1 MTLTAEREPRKV
13 YFERFII
20 MLALLAPSIFF
31 QGARAAVICTASVVL
46 CITVDFICC
55 KLRRIPYDYKDAAV
69 PFWGLAA
76 AMMMPSSVSLLMV
89 ALSAVLC
96 IGVGKHLF
104 GGSDNI
110 VFSPPAISAA
120 FLLICYPAE
129 MLYAPKYGDRIP
141 IFGNT
146 DAVLGRSAEYAL
158 KLGNTPSAGIMDTL
172 MGHTA
177 GTIGT
182 IYILV
187 IAVCGICM
195 MIRRSTSLCA
205 VLSCLAVCGTFAFF
219 FPRADVSGWKSVF
232 YELSSGYL
240 LFGTVFLAAEPY
252 RCPEKLMGRVI
263 YGGLLGYIT
272 MTFRFFGKTEGSF
285 LFALLIVGAVGSS
298 FDQLVENLS
307 YWRKTYLTSFEKNKT
322 SVQKGGIKL
331 SDTQEIVLPEKFRYE
346 TPPIDSTVKRH
357 KKRKKTAD
365 SENTEVN
372 KDKEDGDEQH

>member
-13 YFERFII
+13 YLERFII
-20 MLALLAPSIFF
+20 MLALLAPSVFF
-31 QGARAAVICTASVVL
+31 QGARAAAVCVVSVVL
-46 CITVDFICC
+46 CMAADLLCC

-76 AMMMPSSVSLLMV
+76 AMMMPSSISFLMV
-89 ALSAVLC
+89 ALSAALC
-96 IGVGKHLF
+96 ICVGKHLF

-110 VFSPPAISAA
+110 VFCPPAISAA
-120 FLLICYPAE
+120 FILICYPAD
-129 MLYAPKYGDRIP
+129 MLYAPKYGDKIP
-141 IFGNT
+141 LFGSS
-146 DAVLGRSAEYAL
+146 DAVLSRSAEYAL
-158 KLGNTPSAGIMDTL
+158 KLGNTPSSGIMDTL

-195 MIRRSTSLCA
+195 MIRRSSSLCA
-205 VLSCLAVCGTFAFF
+205 VLSCLAVCGLFAFF
-219 FPRADVSGWKSVF
+219 FPRAEVSGWKSVF

-272 MTFRFFGKTEGSF
+272 MMFRIFGKTEGSF
-285 LFALLIVGAVGSS
+285 LFALLIVGALGSS

-322 SVQKGGIKL
+322 SVQKGGVKL

-346 TPPIDSTVKRH
+346 TPPIDSAVKRH
-357 KKRKKTAD
+357 KKRSNSD
-365 SENTEVN
+365 N
-372 KDKEDGDEQH
+372 KDKEDGDEQHKT

>member
-13 YFERFII
+13 YLERFII
-20 MLALLAPSIFF
+20 MLALLAPAVFF
-31 QGARAAVICTASVVL
+31 QGARAAAVCVVSVVL
-46 CITVDFICC
+46 CMAADFLCC

-76 AMMMPSSVSLLMV
+76 AMMMPSSISFLMV

-96 IGVGKHLF
+96 ICVGKHLF

-110 VFSPPAISAA
+110 VFCPPAISAA
-120 FLLICYPAE
+120 FILICYPAD
-129 MLYAPKYGDRIP
+129 MLYAPKYGDKIP
-141 IFGNT
+141 LFGSS
-146 DAVLGRSAEYAL
+146 DVVLSRSAEYAL

-177 GTIGT
+177 GAIGT

-195 MIRRSTSLCA
+195 MIRRSSSLCA
-205 VLSCLAVCGTFAFF
+205 VLSCLAVCGLFAFF
-219 FPRADVSGWKSVF
+219 FPRADVSGWQSVI

-252 RCPEKLMGRVI
+252 RCPEKLMGKVI

-272 MTFRFFGKTEGSF
+272 MTFRIFGRTEGSF
-285 LFALLIVGAVGSS
+285 LFALLIVGALGSS

-322 SVQKGGIKL
+322 SIQKGGVKL
-331 SDTQEIVLPEKFRYE
+331 SDTQEIVLPDKFRYE
-346 TPPIDSTVKRH
+346 TPPINSAVKRH
-357 KKRKKTAD
+357 KKRSKSD
-365 SENTEVN
+365 N

>member
-20 MLALLAPSIFF
+20 MLALLAPAIFF
-31 QGARAAVICTASVVL
+31 QGARAAAVCVISVVL
-46 CITVDFICC
+46 CMAADFICC

-76 AMMMPSSVSLLMV
+76 AMMMPSSVSFLVV
-89 ALSAVLC
+89 ALSAALC

-110 VFSPPAISAA
+110 VFCPPAISAA

-129 MLYAPKYGDRIP
+129 MLYAPKYGDKIP
-141 IFGNT
+141 LFGSS
-146 DAVLGRSAEYAL
+146 DAVLSRSAEYAL
-158 KLGNTPSAGIMDTL
+158 QLGNVPSTGIMDTL

-177 GTIGT
+177 GAIGT

-195 MIRRSTSLCA
+195 MIRRSSSLCA
-205 VLSCLAVCGTFAFF
+205 VLSCLAVCGIFAFF

-252 RCPEKLMGRVI
+252 RCPEKLMGKVI
-263 YGGLLGYIT
+263 YGGLLGYII
-272 MTFRFFGKTEGSF
+272 MTFRIFGKTEGSV
-285 LFALLIVGAVGSS
+285 LFALLIVGALGSS
-298 FDQLVENLS
+298 FDRVVENIS
-307 YWRKTYLTSFEKNKT
+307 YWRKTYLTSFEKNKAI
-322 SVQKGGIKL
+322 VRKGGVKL
-331 SDTQEIVLPEKFRYE
+331 SDTQEIVLPEKYRYE
-346 TPPIDSTVKRH
+346 TPPIDSAVKRH
-357 KKRKKTAD
+357 KKRAKKAD
-365 SENTEVN
+365 PENDGVN
-372 KDKEDGDEQH
+372 RDKEDGDEQH

>member
-13 YFERFII
+13 YLERFII
-20 MLALLAPSIFF
+20 MLALLAPAVFF
-31 QGARAAVICTASVVL
+31 QGARAAAVCVVSVIL
-46 CITVDFICC
+46 CMAADLLCC

-76 AMMMPSSVSLLMV
+76 AMMMPSSISILMV

-96 IGVGKHLF
+96 ICVGKHLF

-110 VFSPPAISAA
+110 VFCPPAISAA
-120 FLLICYPAE
+120 FILICYPAD
-129 MLYAPKYGDRIP
+129 MLYAPKYGDKIP
-141 IFGNT
+141 LFGSS
-146 DAVLGRSAEYAL
+146 DAVLSRSAEYAL

-195 MIRRSTSLCA
+195 MIRRSSSLCA
-205 VLSCLAVCGTFAFF
+205 ALSCLAVCGLFAFF
-219 FPRADVSGWKSVF
+219 FPRADFSGWKSVF

-240 LFGTVFLAAEPY
+240 LFGTVFLTAEPY

-272 MTFRFFGKTEGSF
+272 MMFRIFGKTEGSF
-285 LFALLIVGAVGSS
+285 LFALLIVGALGSS

-322 SVQKGGIKL
+322 SIQKGGVKL

-346 TPPIDSTVKRH
+346 TPPIDSAVKRH
-357 KKRKKTAD
+357 KKRSKSD
-365 SENTEVN
+365 N

>member
-31 QGARAAVICTASVVL
+31 QGARAAAVCVTSIAL
-46 CITVDFICC
+46 CMATDLLCC
-55 KLRRIPYDYKDAAV
+55 KLRRIPYDFRDTAV

-76 AMMMPSSVSLLMV
+76 AMMMPSSISFWMV
-89 ALSAVLC
+89 VLSAMLC

-120 FLLICYPAE
+120 FLLICYPAD
-129 MLYAPKYGDRIP
+129 MLYSPKYGDKIP
-141 IFGNT
+141 VFGES
-146 DAVLGRSAEYAL
+146 DAVLSRSAEYAL

-187 IAVCGICM
+187 IVVCGICM

-205 VLSCLAVCGTFAFF
+205 VLSCLAVSGIFAFF
-219 FPRADVSGWKSVF
+219 FPRAEVSGWQSVF

-240 LFGTVFLAAEPY
+240 LFGTIFLAAEPY
-252 RCPEKLMGRVI
+252 RCPEKLIGRVI

-272 MTFRFFGKTEGSF
+272 MTFRIFGKTEGSF
-285 LFALLIVGAVGSS
+285 LFALLIVGALGSS
-298 FDQLVENLS
+298 FDRVVENLS
-307 YWRKTYLTSFEKNKT
+307 YWRKTYLTSFEKNKAIAR
-322 SVQKGGIKL
+322 KGDVKL

-346 TPPIDSTVKRH
+346 TPPIDSAVKRH
-357 KKRKKTAD
+357 KKRAKRAD
-365 SENTEVN
+365 SENTDAK
-372 KDKEDGDEQH
+372 KDKEDGDEQN

>member
-1 MTLTAEREPRKV
+1 MTLTAERELRKV
-13 YFERFII
+13 YLERLIL
-20 MLALLAPSIFF
+20 MAALLAPAIFF
-31 QGARAAVICTASVVL
+31 QGARAAAVCVESVVM
-46 CITVDFICC
+46 CMVADFICC
-55 KLRRIPYDYKDAAV
+55 KLRRIPYDFKDVAV

-76 AMMMPSSVSLLMV
+76 AMMMPSSVSFLMV
-89 ALSAVLC
+89 ALSSVLC

-110 VFSPPAISAA
+110 VFCPPAISAA
-120 FLLICYPAE
+120 FLLICYPSE
-129 MLYAPKYGDRIP
+129 MLYSPKYGDTIP
-141 IFGNT
+141 IFGGSN
-146 DAVLGRSAEYAL
+146 AVLSRSAEYAL

-172 MGHTA
+172 LGHTA

-187 IAVCGICM
+187 IAVCGLCL
-195 MIRRSTSLCA
+195 MIRRSNSLCA
-205 VLSCLAVCGTFAFF
+205 VLSCLAVCGIFAFF
-219 FPRADVSGWKSVF
+219 FPRADISGWESVF

-252 RCPEKLMGRVI
+252 RCPEKLMGKVI
-263 YGGLLGYIT
+263 YGGILGYIT
-272 MTFRFFGKTEGSF
+272 MTFRIFGKTEGSF
-285 LFALLIVGAVGSS
+285 LFALLIVGALGSS

-322 SVQKGGIKL
+322 SIQKGGVKL

-346 TPPIDSTVKRH
+346 TPPIDSVVKKH
-357 KKRKKTAD
+357 KKR
-365 SENTEVN
+365 SNTDN